1 MATTESLETTEK
13 LETIKPTNRSNLPLM
28 LLLAVAAVVWVLVY
42 LALPGISDYISYRAL
57 GLNPASH
64 LGSAVDFFLL
74 DVPKIFVLL
83 GGIVFLVGIL
93 RSYFSPERTRALL
106 GGKREGIGNVLAA
119 SLGIVTPFCSC
130 SAVPMFLGFVESGI
144 PLGVT
149 SSFLISS
156 PMVNEVALVMLLG
169 MFGWEIAGL
178 YIGTGLV
185 VAMLAGAVIGRLG
198 MDGYLQDWVYQVRM
212 GDAGLEEQKLDFAGR
227 VDYALGQVRDIVG
240 RVWLYVLIGIGLG
253 AAIHGYVP
261 ESLLAGYMGKEA
273 WWNVPVA
280 VIIGIPLYSNAAGIM
295 PVVQALMEKGA
306 ALGTVLAFMMSVVA
320 ISLPEMLILRRV
332 MKIQLIAVFAG
343 VVAVGIIIVGY
354 IFNMVI

>member
-1 MATTESLETTEK
+1 MATTENLETT
-13 LETIKPTNRSNLPLM
+13 KPVNRSSLPLL
-28 LLLAVAAVVWVLVY
+28 LLLAVAAIAWVLVY

-57 GLNPASH
+57 GLDPASH

-149 SSFLISS
+149 FSFLISS

-185 VAMLAGAVIGRLG
+185 VAMVAGAVIGRLG

-212 GDAGLEEQKLDFAGR
+212 GEAGLAEEKLDFPGR

-320 ISLPEMLILRRV
+320 ISLPEMLILRKV

>member
-1 MATTESLETTEK
+1 MLETSERPLETTK
-13 LETIKPTNRSNLPLM
+13 RPSYSPIPLPI
-28 LLLAVAAVVWVLVY
+28 LLAVAAVVWVLAY
-42 LALPGISDYISYRAL
+42 QALPGLSDYISYHAL
-57 GLNPASH
+57 GLEPASH

-74 DVPKIFVLL
+74 DVPKILL
-83 GGIVFLVGIL
+83 LLVGIVFLVGML

-106 GGKREGIGNVLAA
+106 GGKREGVGNVLAA

-149 SSFLISS
+149 FSFLIAS
-156 PMVNEVALVMLLG
+156 PMINEVALVMLLG
-169 MFGWEIAGL
+169 LFGWQIAGL

-185 VAMLAGAVIGRLG
+185 VAMAAGWVIGRLG
-198 MDGYLQDWVYQVRM
+198 MEGYLQDWVYQVRM
-212 GDAGLEEQKLDFAGR
+212 GETGLEEKKLDFPGR
-227 VDYALGQVRDIVG
+227 VAYALEAVRDIVG
-240 RVWLYVLIGIGLG
+240 RVWLYVIIGISIG

-261 ESLLAGYMGKEA
+261 ESLLAAYMGKES

-343 VVAVGIIIVGY
+343 MVAVGIIIVGY

>member
-1 MATTESLETTEK
+1 MATTENLETT
-13 LETIKPTNRSNLPLM
+13 KPANRSSFPLM

-57 GLNPASH
+57 GLDPASH

-149 SSFLISS
+149 FSFLISS

-185 VAMLAGAVIGRLG
+185 VAMVAGAVIGRLG

-212 GDAGLEEQKLDFAGR
+212 GDAGLEEQKLDFHGR

-261 ESLLAGYMGKEA
+261 ESLLAGYMGKES

-320 ISLPEMLILRRV
+320 ISLPEMLILRKV

>member
-1 MATTESLETTEK
+1 METTK
-13 LETIKPTNRSNLPLM
+13 RPFYLSIPLS
-28 LLLAVAAVVWVLVY
+28 LRLAAAAVAWVAAYQALQGVADY
-42 LALPGISDYISYRAL
+42 LSYHAL
-57 GLNPASH
+57 GLDPASH
-64 LGSAVDFFLL
+64 LGSALDFFLL
-74 DVPKIFVLL
+74 DVPKILL
-83 GGIVFLVGIL
+83 LLVGIVFLVGIL
-93 RSYFSPERTRALL
+93 RSYFSPERTRKLL
-106 GGKREGIGNVLAA
+106 GGKREGVGNVLAA
-119 SLGIVTPFCSC
+119 LLGVATPFCSC

-149 SSFLISS
+149 FSFLISS

-169 MFGWEIAGL
+169 LFGWQIAGL

-185 VAMLAGAVIGRLG
+185 VAMTAGAVIGRLG

-212 GDAGLEEQKLDFAGR
+212 GETGLEEKKLDFAGR
-227 VDYALGQVRDIVG
+227 VAYALEAVRDIVG
-240 RVWLYVLIGIGLG
+240 RVWLYVIVGISIGAG
-253 AAIHGYVP
+253 IHGYVP
-261 ESLLAGYMGKEA
+261 ESLLAGYMGKES

-332 MKIQLIAVFAG
+332 MKIQLIAVFIG
-343 VVAVGIIIVGY
+343 VVAVGIIVVGY
-354 IFNMVI
+354 IFNLLI